1 MFNLVTL
8 IISLALIDGALESD
22 KLTTVESVFAAAV
35 PDGLEYLPLQWKE
48 WLNRPVFRRSNND
61 LSRPM
66 SYRTL
71 HKYMTDHSLE
81 MGYPVAIGPKDW
93 RRNVGNI
100 ANRTATGPERDLIMR
115 HNEGSNIFRTN
126 YLIASQI
133 SAI

>member
-1 MFNLVTL
+1 
-8 IISLALIDGALESD
+8 
-22 KLTTVESVFAAAV
+22 
-35 PDGLEYLPLQWKE
+35 
-48 WLNRPVFRRSNND
+48 
-61 LSRPM
+61 M

-100 ANRTATGPERDLIMR
+100 ANRTATGPELDLIMS